1 MTIRNAN
8 ATKEKII
15 QAAFEEIHANG
26 FRATSM
32 NEIVKRAGITK
43 GALYHHFESK
53 TELGY
58 AVIDQVLRPMMQE
71 RWLKPLGE
79 NENPIDALID
89 CMDNLIKATP
99 KQAVIKGCPV
109 ANLAHE
115 MSGIDEGFRLK
126 LAEVLKIWQDGLSKV
141 FSEGI
146 EKGYVRHDVNTD
158 NVACFLVASIE
169 GAIGLAKN
177 SKDENTFN
185 RCGQQ
190 LIIYLESL
198 RANQGDQ
205 IKSSTVS

>member
-1 MTIRNAN
+1 MTIRNAD
-8 ATKEKII
+8 ATKVKII
-15 QAAFEEIHANG
+15 QAAFEEIHSHG
-26 FRATSM
+26 FQATSM
-32 NEIVKRAGITK
+32 NEIIKRAGITK
-43 GALYHHFESK
+43 GALYHHFKSK

-58 AVIDQVLRPMMQE
+58 AVIDQVIRPMMKE
-71 RWLKPLGE
+71 RWLDPLSK

-89 CMDNLIKATP
+89 CMAELIKNTP

-126 LAEVLKIWQDGLSKV
+126 LSGVLKAWQAGLSQV

-146 EKGYVRHDVNTD
+146 KKGYVKADVNTD
-158 NVACFLVASIE
+158 NVACFLVASLE

-185 RCGQQ
+185 RCGEQ
-190 LIIYLESL
+190 LIVYLESL
-198 RANQGDQ
+198 RAKQAEPIG
-205 IKSSTVS
+205 